1 MNNKICILLFL
12 FIVQLNVNAQN
23 EIKSF
28 QIDGIYFSL
37 NRSEILLD
45 KNYNYYENKFGFGLG
60 ICKILRS
67 KKKNNFV
74 WGLEYNRI
82 NQYHDINFFE
92 FGRYL
97 ENVKVGLN
105 NISSPFLFRLNLGS
119 KKKFFLEN
127 GIFGEVTYN
136 VKANGN
142 YKKQGVLKEEHFKG
156 IKQISN
162 KNFGL
167 ISGFGYNYFIKE
179 RAFSILFN
187 YRFSLKSFSY
197 MNKYERFD
205 ISYNYLNISLI
216 YKFKDK
222 TGDL

>member
-1 MNNKICILLFL
+1 MMNKIYILLFL

-23 EIKSF
+23 ELKSF

-45 KNYNYYENKFGFGLG
+45 KYYNDYYKNRIGFGLG
-60 ICKILRS
+60 FCKILRR

-82 NQYHDINFFE
+82 NQFHDINLADFY
-92 FGRYL
+92 GYL
-97 ENVKVGLN
+97 KNVKLGLN
-105 NISSPFLFRLNLGS
+105 NISSPFLFRLNLGT
-119 KKKFFLEN
+119 KKKFFIDT
-127 GIFGEVTYN
+127 GIFGEITYN

-142 YKKQGVLKEEHFKG
+142 YKKHGVLKEEHFKG

-162 KNFGL
+162 KNFG
-167 ISGFGYNYFIKE
+167 IKAGFGYNYFIKE

-187 YRFSLKSFSY
+187 YRFSLTRFSEMY
-197 MNKYERFD
+197 KYE
-205 ISYNYLNISLI
+205 SYDMSYSYFNLSLI
-216 YKFKDK
+216 YVLKK
-222 TGDL
+222 